1 MGRRWKKYTAAML
14 AGVLVM
20 STAVVAHA
28 QALSESGDVVLS
40 SRTSS
45 DSVTLSGGGMS
56 AGSGVAMGDG
66 GTLSDR
72 VALNDGGMLVGNGGA
87 AGDGGT
93 LSDSDAL
100 NDGGTSAGSS
110 DAAGDGGMP
119 SDNDASSAG
128 RTPAGNDTAAEDG
141 GLAGNDTAA
150 EDGDTPVEDDGA
162 HKSVESELIQDGGG
176 ETGGQGV
183 TSEIITDTEADDNV
197 TITEDDKPY
206 LALGANLNKE
216 QKNTVLQLMGVD
228 PLHLEKY
235 HVVTV
240 TNEEEHQYLDGYL
253 DASTIGSRAL
263 SSVVIV
269 KREKGAGI
277 HISTKNI
284 SYCTIGMYKNALA
297 TAGLED
303 ADVIVAGPFPLSG
316 TAALIGAM
324 KAYADME
331 DTKLDADSL
340 DAAMNEIVVTGELVD
355 SLGED
360 GQSEEFM
367 AYVKQQVLEKGQKDI
382 ESIRHTIEEACK
394 LFEISLNDS
403 QKTQIASL
411 MEKVS
416 SLDLDVDSLVQQ
428 AGSIYESIAEMTKNS
443 GIMAGIANFFKG
455 ILDAI
460 VRFLEGLF

>member
-20 STAVVAHA
+20 STAAVAHG

-56 AGSGVAMGDG
+56 AGSSVAMGHG

-72 VALNDGGMLVGNGGA
+72 VALNDGGTLAGNGGA

-110 DAAGDGGMP
+110 DAAEDGGMP

-128 RTPAGNDTAAEDG
+128 RTP
-141 GLAGNDTAA
+141 AGNDTAA

-197 TITEDDKPY
+197 TITKDDKPY

-240 TNEEEHQYLDGYL
+240 TNEEEHQYLDDYL

-340 DAAMNEIVVTGELVD
+340 DVAMNEIVVTGELVD

>member
-72 VALNDGGMLVGNGGA
+72 VALNDGGTLAGNGGA

-110 DAAGDGGMP
+110 DAAEDGGMP
-119 SDNDASSAG
+119 SDNDASSTG

-240 TNEEEHQYLDGYL
+240 TNEEEHQYLDDYL

>member
-20 STAVVAHA
+20 STAAVAHA

-56 AGSGVAMGDG
+56 AGSSVAMGDG

-72 VALNDGGMLVGNGGA
+72 VALNDGGTLAGNGGA

-110 DAAGDGGMP
+110 DAAEDGGMP

-128 RTPAGNDTAAEDG
+128 RTP
-141 GLAGNDTAA
+141 AGNDTAA